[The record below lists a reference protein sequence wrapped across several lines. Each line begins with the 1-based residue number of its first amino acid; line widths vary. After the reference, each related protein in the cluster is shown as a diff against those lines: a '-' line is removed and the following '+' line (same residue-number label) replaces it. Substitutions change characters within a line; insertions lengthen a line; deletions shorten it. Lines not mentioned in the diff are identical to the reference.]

1 MTDTLSISDVTTATE
16 LPTPGEW
23 SIHWRGKTYGEAGI
37 TGQHLAVLALIAGT
51 DDFESLD
58 IDPRHGHQR
67 LMMMIAAVA
76 TVEAVTSLGAD
87 VEEGAVEA
95 QVAQAVADVSAAPVE
110 EILGALR
117 FG

>member
-1 MTDTLSISDVTTATE
+1 LQTV
-16 LPTPGEW
+16 
-23 SIHWRGKTYGEAGI
+23 
-37 TGQHLAVLALIAGT
+37 
-51 DDFESLD
+51 
-58 IDPRHGHQR
+58 
-67 LMMMIAAVA
+67 AA
-76 TVEAVTSLGAD
+76 VEAVASLGAD

>member
-1 MTDTLSISDVTTATE
+1 MIDTLSMPDVATLAE
-16 LPTPGEW
+16 LPRPGAW
-23 SIHWRGKTYGEAGI
+23 SIQWRGNTYGEADV

-76 TVEAVTSLGAD
+76 AVASVEALGAD
-87 VEEGAVEA
+87 ADEGAVA
-95 QVAQAVADVSAAPVE
+95 DQVAKAVAEVSAASVD

-117 FG
+117 F